1 MYCVVSRKKRQG
13 GMYATAKKSLRVADY
28 SQLKL
33 RKSHTEYKEQLEQ

>member
-1 MYCVVSRKKRQG
+1 MFCIVPRKKRQG
-13 GMYATAKKSLRVADY
+13 GMFATAKKSLQVTDY